1 MYLALVGWHQPA
13 AISILQLLPPSQWDR
28 GENRKIKI
36 WILVAWDSLISKV
49 WGMGNTQEKNKTN
62 DAKVITHHFSQV
74 GWWPASVWA
83 TVTFPKK
90 PSPHIYCWA
99 WHDMMWNVPLVTWGQ
114 LSRLCPFPASC
125 PPQPTCCG
133 GKARRK
139 GKPGWCAS
147 TAQQ

>member
-1 MYLALVGWHQPA
+1 MYLSLVGWHQPA

-49 WGMGNTQEKNKTN
+49 WGMGNTQKKNQNKWCKGNHSPLLTSRLM
-62 DAKVITHHFSQV
+62 TSQCLSN
-74 GWWPASVWA
+74 GYLPQK
-83 TVTFPKK
+83 TFPSHLLLSMTWYDVECAFGHLGSAVQTVSL
-90 PSPHIYCWA
+90 PS
-99 WHDMMWNVPLVTWGQ
+99 L
-114 LSRLCPFPASC
+114 L
-125 PPQPTCCG
+125 PTPTYLLW